1 MTKMEVGALGA
12 TAAGLGSYVP
22 GRKLLGGEGGGQGGV
37 NQVAAWSFET
47 GRG

>member
-12 TAAGLGSYVP
+12 TAAGLGTYVP
-22 GRKLLGGEGGGQGGV
+22 GRELLGGEGGGQGGV
-37 NQVAAWSFET
+37 SQVAARSFET